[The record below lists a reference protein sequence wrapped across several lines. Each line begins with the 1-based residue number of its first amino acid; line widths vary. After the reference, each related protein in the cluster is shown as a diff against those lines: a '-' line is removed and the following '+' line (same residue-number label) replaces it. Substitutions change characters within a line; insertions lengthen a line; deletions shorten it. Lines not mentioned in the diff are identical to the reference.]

1 MWDEVKQK
9 MKTAMDIIDEI
20 NREKEQAPGIMFWFL
35 LAGVGFTSGLMGA
48 MVYAYI
54 MTPFSK

>member
-1 MWDEVKQK
+1 

-35 LAGVGFTSGLMGA
+35 LAGVGFTSGLIGA